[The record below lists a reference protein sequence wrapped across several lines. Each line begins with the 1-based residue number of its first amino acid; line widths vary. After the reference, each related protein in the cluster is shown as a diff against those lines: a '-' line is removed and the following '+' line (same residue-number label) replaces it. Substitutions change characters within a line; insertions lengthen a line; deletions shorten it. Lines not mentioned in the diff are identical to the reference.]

1 MRLKS
6 TALKICGTTPDPMQ
20 SAVAYAPDFIV
31 VAKNSGDSAFDEID
45 RLEQISSALAV
56 D

>member
-6 TALKICGTTPDPMQ
+6 RALKISGTTPDPMQ

>member
-1 MRLKS
+1 M
-6 TALKICGTTPDPMQ
+6 KICRTTPDPMQ

-31 VAKNSGDSAFDEID
+31 VAKNCGDSAFDEID